1 MRHPH
6 LAPRIPPVSP
16 DVAAEKERVIL
27 TRREIHAHP
36 ELGFEEVRTSGLVR
50 RRLDELGIPYRSG
63 VAGTGVVGLLRGGGV
78 GEDGREAAGAPA
90 RAGSRPAA
98 APRRRP
104 TLLLRAD
111 MDALPLQEENTDEFR
126 SRVPGK
132 MHACGHDGHTAIL
145 LSTAAVLSRRR
156 DRLAGDVKLVFQPAE
171 EDPGGARPMIEAGVL
186 EDPKVDAAL
195 GLHLWTQLPAGT
207 VGTSPGPLMA
217 SADEF
222 TIEIRGRGGHAASP
236 HTCIDSVVAAAHV
249 ITALQTV
256 VSRSTDPLESA
267 VVTVAKVEAGEGAY
281 NIIAEKAVL
290 RGTARAFNPAVRDAF
305 PARIEQVVRGVC
317 QALGAEYEFRWKPYY
332 PPTINDRRIEGLVA
346 DEARRLMGEDR
357 VFEDIRSMGAEDMS
371 FFLREVPGCFFFFG
385 AANAEKGAVYPHH
398 NARFQIDEDVL
409 APAVELLA
417 RCAESVLRALADPAP
432 AEDPARGERA

>member
-1 MRHPH
+1 MRHAELSP
-6 LAPRIPPVSP
+6 LIPPVSP
-16 DVAAEKERVIL
+16 DVAAEKDRVIR

-36 ELGFEEVRTSGLVR
+36 ELGFEEVRTSGLVQ
-50 RRLDELGIPYRSG
+50 RRLEELGIPHRKG

-78 GEDGREAAGAPA
+78 PDGDA
-90 RAGSRPAA
+90 RAGDGRDGNGRGGSG
-98 APRRRP
+98 RRP

-111 MDALPLQEENTDEFR
+111 MDALPLQEENTHEFR
-126 SRVPGK
+126 SQVPGK

-145 LSTAAVLSRRR
+145 LSAAAVLNGRRE
-156 DRLAGDVKLVFQPAE
+156 RLAGDVKLVFQPAE

-186 EDPKVDAAL
+186 EDPRVDAAL

-236 HTCIDSVVAAAHV
+236 HTTIDSVVVAAHV

-256 VSRSTDPLESA
+256 ISRSTDPLEPA

-281 NIIAEKAVL
+281 NIIAEKAIL
-290 RGTARAFNPAVRDAF
+290 RGTARAFTPAVREAF

-317 QALGAEYEFRWKPYY
+317 QALGAEYEFSWSPYY
-332 PPTINDRRIEGLVA
+332 PPTINDPRIERIVVE
-346 DEARRLMGEDR
+346 EARRLLGAER

-371 FFLREVPGCFFFFG
+371 YFLREVPGCFFYFG
-385 AANAEKGAVYPHH
+385 AANVEKGAVYPHH
-398 NARFQIDEDVL
+398 HARFQIDEDVL
-409 APAVELLA
+409 APAVELLT
-417 RCAESVLRALADPAP
+417 RCAESILRALANPAM
-432 AEDPARGERA
+432 AEEPARGERV

>member
-1 MRHPH
+1 
-6 LAPRIPPVSP
+6 
-16 DVAAEKERVIL
+16 
-27 TRREIHAHP
+27 
-36 ELGFEEVRTSGLVR
+36 
-50 RRLDELGIPYRSG
+50 
-63 VAGTGVVGLLRGGGV
+63 
-78 GEDGREAAGAPA
+78 
-90 RAGSRPAA
+90 
-98 APRRRP
+98 
-104 TLLLRAD
+104 
-111 MDALPLQEENTDEFR
+111 MDALPLQEKNADEFR
-126 SRVPGK
+126 SRVPGR

-145 LSTAAVLSRRR
+145 LSTAAVLSGRR

-186 EDPKVDAAL
+186 EDPRVDAAV

-207 VGTSPGPLMA
+207 LGTSPGPLMA

-236 HTCIDSVVAAAHV
+236 HTCIDSVVVAAHV

-267 VVTVAKVEAGEGAY
+267 VVTVARVEAGEGAY

-290 RGTARAFNPAVRDAF
+290 RGTARAFNPAVREAF
-305 PARIEQVVRGVC
+305 PARIEQIVRGVC

-332 PPTINDRRIEGLVA
+332 PPTINDPRIERIVA
-346 DEARRLMGEDR
+346 EEARGLLGTER

-385 AANAEKGAVYPHH
+385 AANPEKGAVYPHH
-398 NARFQIDEDVL
+398 NARFRIDEDVL
-409 APAVELLA
+409 APAVELMS
-417 RCAESVLRALADPAP
+417 RCAESVLRALAAAP
-432 AEDPARGERA
+432 LR

>member
-1 MRHPH
+1 
-6 LAPRIPPVSP
+6 VSP
-16 DVAAEKERVIL
+16 DVAVEEERVIR

-36 ELGFEEVRTSGLVR
+36 ELGFEEVRTAGLVH
-50 RRLDELGIPYRSG
+50 RRLDELGIPYRKG
-63 VAGTGVVGLLRGGGV
+63 VAGTGVVGLLRGGGA
-78 GEDGREAAGAPA
+78 DGGR
-90 RAGSRPAA
+90 AA
-98 APRRRP
+98 ADAGGRSGGETGPGAGRRP
-104 TLLLRAD
+104 TLMLRAD

-126 SRVPGK
+126 SQVPGK
-132 MHACGHDGHTAIL
+132 MHACGHDAHTAIL
-145 LSTAAVLSRRR
+145 LSAAAVLNRRR

-186 EDPKVDAAL
+186 EDPRVDAAL

-236 HTCIDSVVAAAHV
+236 HTCIDSVVVAAHV
-249 ITALQTV
+249 ITALQTI

-281 NIIAEKAVL
+281 NIIAERAVL
-290 RGTARAFNPAVRDAF
+290 RGTARAFTPAVREAF
-305 PARIEQVVRGVC
+305 PGRIEQVVRGVC
-317 QALGAEYEFRWKPYY
+317 QALGADYEFRWKLYY
-332 PPTINDRRIEGLVA
+332 PPTINDARIERLVA
-346 DEARRLMGEDR
+346 DEARRLVGADR

-409 APAVELLA
+409 APAVELLT
-417 RCAESVLRALADPAP
+417 RCAESVLRALADPTT
-432 AEDPARGERA
+432 AEGPARGERA

>member
-1 MRHPH
+1 VRNAH
-6 LAPRIPPVSP
+6 LAPFIPSVSA
-16 DVAAEKERVIL
+16 DVAAEEERTIR

-36 ELGFEEVRTSGLVR
+36 ELGFEEVRTSELVR
-50 RRLDELGIPYRSG
+50 HRLDELGIPYRSG
-63 VAGTGVVGLLRGGGV
+63 VAGTGVVGLLRGGGT
-78 GEDGREAAGAPA
+78 GAAGNGGPGA
-90 RAGSRPAA
+90 AGS
-98 APRRRP
+98 APGRGRP

-111 MDALPLQEENTDEFR
+111 MDALPLQEENADEFR
-126 SRVPGK
+126 SRVPGR

-145 LSTAAVLSRRR
+145 LSTAAVLSGRR

-171 EDPGGARPMIEAGVL
+171 EDPGGARPMIDAGVL
-186 EDPKVDAAL
+186 EDPRVDAAV

-207 VGTSPGPLMA
+207 LGTSPGPLMA

-236 HTCIDSVVAAAHV
+236 HTCIDSVVVAAHV

-267 VVTVAKVEAGEGAY
+267 VVTVARVEAGEGAY
-281 NIIAEKAVL
+281 NIIAEKAIL
-290 RGTARAFNPAVRDAF
+290 RGTARAFNPAVREAF
-305 PARIEQVVRGVC
+305 PGRIEQIVRGVC

-332 PPTINDRRIEGLVA
+332 PPTINDPRIERIVAEEGRGLLGA
-346 DEARRLMGEDR
+346 ER

-385 AANAEKGAVYPHH
+385 AANPEKGAVYPHH
-398 NARFQIDEDVL
+398 NARFRIDEDVL
-409 APAVELLA
+409 APAVELMS
-417 RCAESVLRALADPAP
+417 RCAESVLRTLAAAP
-432 AEDPARGERA
+432 LR